1 MRKTITKFFIA
12 TFMIV
17 ISFCLINNKLS
28 AASTKIMYLGANV
41 GETYETAGVNYH
53 CTEKGSYVLFG
64 TTDKLTTANATKVI
78 PTETEFE
85 KPTLAT
91 DSNTGYSKRYICKAT
106 LEGLKPSKTYYYK
119 VVIGKEESD
128 VQSFK
133 SLSDD
138 VNKKSLMLLADI
150 HAYSNNPVIDT
161 QATVS
166 RVIKKEYN
174 NNLGLFVT
182 AGDNVDR
189 GGYEHHWKAL
199 FDNMTSLRN
208 YLWAPIPGNHEYYHD
223 NQPGY
228 ISPEYFNQFFNNPLN
243 GPESKLNSSYY
254 FKYGNALIIMLDII
268 KRDDTTEEQVEW
280 FKKVVENN
288 PSTWIIVVSHPGAYS
303 CGSYADDAS
312 WVNKNWR
319 KTFEECQ
326 VDLAVSGH
334 EHIYLRK
341 DQAYNN
347 EKNEDLGV
355 TYLVSPA
362 AGMKQYS
369 PQDKYK
375 YQFDKILST
384 YTYAANVLT
393 FSGNKLTVKLY
404 NQLGEVGESFVLNAR
419 RPTEIVKMTDQEI
432 LDSISYT
439 YNKDLSQVVFSW
451 DENLWGNIKNVQ
463 VTCKQYEKDVWKTV
477 IASSKNNTFE
487 VNGFYD
493 TYDYNFTMTL
503 TKTDNTTISKEFEL
517 INVVPETPE
526 TPENPETPKE
536 EKKGCKKKSFNLVIS
551 LASILSVFVLIFK
564 KKH

>member
-1 MRKTITKFFIA
+1 MRKTIAKFFIA

-28 AASTKIMYLGANV
+28 AASTKIMYLGANA
-41 GETYETAGVNYH
+41 GETYETAGINYH

-64 TTDKLTTANATKVI
+64 TSNKLANAKKVM

-91 DSNTGYSKRYICKAT
+91 DSNTGFVKRYICKAT
-106 LEGLKPSKTYYYK
+106 LTDLQPAKTYYYK
-119 VVIGKEESD
+119 VVIGNEESE

-133 SLSDD
+133 SLTSDTA
-138 VNKKSLMLLADI
+138 KKSLMLLADI
-150 HAYSNNPVIDT
+150 HASSETYVSQT
-161 QATVS
+161 QATVDK
-166 RVIKKEYN
+166 VLKKEFN

-189 GGYEHHWKAL
+189 GGYEYEWKSL
-199 FDNMTSLRN
+199 FNKMTSLKN

-228 ISPEYFNQFFNNPLN
+228 ISAEYFNQFFNNPLN
-243 GPESKLNSSYY
+243 GPECKLNSSYY

-268 KRDDTTEEQVEW
+268 KRDHNDEQIAW
-280 FKKVVENN
+280 FKQVVENN
-288 PSTWIIVVSHPGAYS
+288 PSSWIIVVSHPGAYS
-303 CGSYADDAS
+303 CGAYADDAN

-362 AGMKQYS
+362 SGMKQY
-369 PQDKYK
+369 PAQDKYK
-375 YQFDKILST
+375 SQFDKILT
-384 YTYAANVLT
+384 IYNYAANVLT
-393 FSGNKLTVKLY
+393 FSGNQLTVKLY
-404 NQLGEVGESFVLNAR
+404 SSEGNVVESFVIKSR
-419 RPTEIVKMTDQEI
+419 RPTEIKAMTDQEI
-432 LDSISYT
+432 LDSISYI
-439 YNKDLSQVVFSW
+439 YDKDLSKVIFSW
-451 DENLWGNIKNVQ
+451 DEGLWGNIKNIQ
-463 VTCKQYEKDVWKTV
+463 VTCKQYTKDLWKTV
-477 IASSKNNTFE
+477 ITSPKQNTF
-487 VNGFYD
+487 D
-493 TYDYNFTMTL
+493 
-503 TKTDNTTISKEFEL
+503 
-517 INVVPETPE
+517 
-526 TPENPETPKE
+526 
-536 EKKGCKKKSFNLVIS
+536 KS
-551 LASILSVFVLIFK
+551 LSYI
-564 KKH
+564 

>member
-1 MRKTITKFFIA
+1 MRKTIAKFFIA

-28 AASTKIMYLGANV
+28 AASTKIMYLGANA
-41 GETYETAGVNYH
+41 GETYETAGINYH

-64 TTDKLTTANATKVI
+64 TSNKLANAKKVM

-91 DSNTGYSKRYICKAT
+91 DSNTGYVKRYICKAT
-106 LEGLKPSKTYYYK
+106 LTDLQPAKTYYYK
-119 VVIGKEESD
+119 VVIGNEESEI
-128 VQSFK
+128 QSFK
-133 SLSDD
+133 SLTSDTT
-138 VNKKSLMLLADI
+138 KKSLMLLADI
-150 HAYSNNPVIDT
+150 HASSETYVSQT
-161 QATVS
+161 QATIDKVL
-166 RVIKKEYN
+166 KKEFN

-189 GGYEHHWKAL
+189 GGYEYEWKSL
-199 FDNMTSLRN
+199 FNKMTSLKN

-228 ISPEYFNQFFNNPLN
+228 ISAEYFNQFFNNPLN
-243 GPESKLNSSYY
+243 GPECKLNSSYY
-254 FKYGNALIIMLDII
+254 FKYGNALIIMLDIV
-268 KRDDTTEEQVEW
+268 KRDDTTEEQIAW
-280 FKKVVENN
+280 FKQVVENN
-288 PSTWIIVVSHPGAYS
+288 PSSWIIVVSHPGAYS
-303 CGSYADDAS
+303 CGAYADDAN

-362 AGMKQYS
+362 SGMKQY
-369 PQDKYK
+369 PAQDKFK
-375 YQFDKILST
+375 YQFDKILT
-384 YTYAANVLT
+384 IYNYAANVLT
-393 FSGNKLTVKLY
+393 FSGNQLTVKLY
-404 NQLGEVGESFVLNAR
+404 SSEGNVVESFVIKSR
-419 RPTEIVKMTDQEI
+419 RPTEIKAMTDQEI
-432 LDSISYT
+432 LDSISYV
-439 YNKDLSQVVFSW
+439 YDKDLSKVIFSW
-451 DENLWGNIKNVQ
+451 DEGLWGNIKNIQ
-463 VTCKQYEKDVWKTV
+463 VTCKQYSKDLWKTV
-477 IASSKNNTFE
+477 ITSPKQNTFGIS
-487 VNGFYD
+487 GFYD

-503 TKTDNTTISKEFEL
+503 TKADNTTISKEFEL

-526 TPENPETPKE
+526 TPENQETPKE
-536 EKKGCKKKSFNLVIS
+536 EKKGCKKKSLNLVIS
-551 LASILSVFVLIFK
+551 LASILCVFVLIFK

>member
-1 MRKTITKFFIA
+1 MRKTIAKFFIA

-28 AASTKIMYLGANV
+28 AASTKIMYLGANA
-41 GETYETAGVNYH
+41 GETYETVGINYH

-64 TTDKLTTANATKVI
+64 TSNKLANAKKVM

-91 DSNTGYSKRYICKAT
+91 DSNTGFVKRYICKAT
-106 LEGLKPSKTYYYK
+106 LTDLQPAKTYYYK
-119 VVIGKEESD
+119 VVIGNEESE

-133 SLSDD
+133 SLTSDTA
-138 VNKKSLMLLADI
+138 KKSLMLLADI
-150 HAYSNNPVIDT
+150 HASSETYVSQT
-161 QATVS
+161 QATVDK
-166 RVIKKEYN
+166 VLKKEFN

-189 GGYEHHWKAL
+189 GGYEYEWKSL
-199 FDNMTSLRN
+199 FNKMTSLKN

-228 ISPEYFNQFFNNPLN
+228 ISAEYFNQFFNNPLN
-243 GPESKLNSSYY
+243 GPECKLNSSYY

-268 KRDDTTEEQVEW
+268 KRDDTTEEQIAW
-280 FKKVVENN
+280 FKQVVENN
-288 PSTWIIVVSHPGAYS
+288 PSSWIIVVSHPGAYS
-303 CGSYADDAS
+303 CGAYADDAN

-362 AGMKQYS
+362 SGMKQY
-369 PQDKYK
+369 PAQDKFK
-375 YQFDKILST
+375 YQFDKILT
-384 YTYAANVLT
+384 IYNYAANVLT
-393 FSGNKLTVKLY
+393 FSGNQLTVKLY
-404 NQLGEVGESFVLNAR
+404 SSEGNVVESFVIKSR
-419 RPTEIVKMTDQEI
+419 RPTEIKAMTDQEI

-439 YNKDLSQVVFSW
+439 YDKNLSKVIFSW
-451 DENLWGNIKNVQ
+451 DEGLWGNIKNIQ
-463 VTCKQYEKDVWKTV
+463 VTCKQYSKDLWKTV
-477 IASSKNNTFE
+477 ITSPKQNTFGIS
-487 VNGFYD
+487 GFYD

-536 EKKGCKKKSFNLVIS
+536 EKKGCKKKSLNLVIS

>member
-1 MRKTITKFFIA
+1 MRKTIAKFFIA

-28 AASTKIMYLGANV
+28 AASTKIMYLGANA
-41 GETYETAGVNYH
+41 GETYETAGINYH

-64 TTDKLTTANATKVI
+64 TSNKLANAKKVM

-91 DSNTGYSKRYICKAT
+91 DSNTGFVKRYICKAT
-106 LEGLKPSKTYYYK
+106 LTDLQPAKTYYYK
-119 VVIGKEESD
+119 VVIGNEESE

-133 SLSDD
+133 SLTSDTA
-138 VNKKSLMLLADI
+138 KKSLMLLADI
-150 HAYSNNPVIDT
+150 HASSETYVSQT
-161 QATVS
+161 QATVDK
-166 RVIKKEYN
+166 VLKKEFN

-189 GGYEHHWKAL
+189 GGYEYEWKSL
-199 FDNMTSLRN
+199 FNKMTSFKN

-228 ISPEYFNQFFNNPLN
+228 ISAEYFNQFFNNPLN
-243 GPESKLNSSYY
+243 GPECKLNSSYY

-268 KRDDTTEEQVEW
+268 KRDHNDEQIAW
-280 FKKVVENN
+280 FKQVVENN
-288 PSTWIIVVSHPGAYS
+288 PSSWIIVVSHPGAYS
-303 CGSYADDAS
+303 CGAYADDAN

-362 AGMKQYS
+362 SGMKQY
-369 PQDKYK
+369 PAQDKFK
-375 YQFDKILST
+375 SQFDKILT
-384 YTYAANVLT
+384 IYNYAANVLT
-393 FSGNKLTVKLY
+393 FSGNQLTVKLY
-404 NQLGEVGESFVLNAR
+404 SSEGNVVESFVIKSR
-419 RPTEIVKMTDQEI
+419 RPTEIKAMTDQEI

-439 YNKDLSQVVFSW
+439 YDKDLSKVIFSW
-451 DENLWGNIKNVQ
+451 DEGLWGNIKNIQ
-463 VTCKQYEKDVWKTV
+463 VTCKQYSKDLWKTV
-477 IASSKNNTFE
+477 ITSPKQNTFGIS
-487 VNGFYD
+487 GFYD

-526 TPENPETPKE
+526 TPENPENPKE

>member
-28 AASTKIMYLGANV
+28 AASTKIMYLGANA
-41 GETYETAGVNYH
+41 GETYETAGINYH

-64 TTDKLTTANATKVI
+64 TSNKLANAKKVM

-91 DSNTGYSKRYICKAT
+91 DDSTGFVKRYICKAT
-106 LEGLKPSKTYYYK
+106 LTNLQPAKTYYYK
-119 VVIGKEESD
+119 VVIGNEESE

-133 SLSDD
+133 SLTSDTA
-138 VNKKSLMLLADI
+138 KKSLMLLADI
-150 HAYSNNPVIDT
+150 HASSETYVSQT
-161 QATVS
+161 QATIDKVL
-166 RVIKKEYN
+166 KKEFN

-189 GGYEHHWKAL
+189 GGYEYEWKSL
-199 FDNMTSLRN
+199 FNKMTSLKN

-228 ISPEYFNQFFNNPLN
+228 ISAEYFNQFFNNPLN
-243 GPESKLNSSYY
+243 GPECKLNSSYY

-268 KRDDTTEEQVEW
+268 KRDHNDEQIAW
-280 FKKVVENN
+280 FKQVVENN
-288 PSTWIIVVSHPGAYS
+288 PSSWIIVVSHPGAYS
-303 CGSYADDAS
+303 CGAYTDDAN

-362 AGMKQYS
+362 AGMKQY
-369 PQDKYK
+369 PAQDKFK
-375 YQFDKILST
+375 YQFDKILT
-384 YTYAANVLT
+384 IYNYAANVLT
-393 FSGNKLTVKLY
+393 FSGNQLTVKLY
-404 NQLGEVGESFVLNAR
+404 SSEGNVVESFVIKSR
-419 RPTEIVKMTDQEI
+419 RPTEIKAMTDQEI
-432 LDSISYT
+432 LDSISYI
-439 YNKDLSQVVFSW
+439 YDKDLSKVIFSW
-451 DENLWGNIKNVQ
+451 DEGLWGNIKNIQ
-463 VTCKQYEKDVWKTV
+463 VTCKQYSKDLWKTV
-477 IASSKNNTFE
+477 ITSPKQNTFGIS
-487 VNGFYD
+487 GFYD

-503 TKTDNTTISKEFEL
+503 TKADNTTISKEFEL

-526 TPENPETPKE
+526 TPENPKE

>member
-1 MRKTITKFFIA
+1 MRKTIAKFFIA

-28 AASTKIMYLGANV
+28 AASTKIMYLGANA
-41 GETYETAGVNYH
+41 GETYETAGINYH

-64 TTDKLTTANATKVI
+64 TSNKLANAKKVM

-91 DSNTGYSKRYICKAT
+91 DSNTGFVKRYICKAT
-106 LEGLKPSKTYYYK
+106 LTDLQPAKTYYYK
-119 VVIGKEESD
+119 VVIGNEESE

-133 SLSDD
+133 SLTSDTA
-138 VNKKSLMLLADI
+138 KKSLMLLADI
-150 HAYSNNPVIDT
+150 HASSETYVSQT
-161 QATVS
+161 QATVDK
-166 RVIKKEYN
+166 VLKKEFN

-189 GGYEHHWKAL
+189 GGYEYEWKSL
-199 FDNMTSLRN
+199 FNKMTSLKN

-228 ISPEYFNQFFNNPLN
+228 ISAEYFNQFFNNPLN
-243 GPESKLNSSYY
+243 GPECKLNSSYY

-268 KRDDTTEEQVEW
+268 KRDHNDEQIAW
-280 FKKVVENN
+280 FKQVVENN
-288 PSTWIIVVSHPGAYS
+288 PSSWIIVVSHPGAYS
-303 CGSYADDAS
+303 CGAYADDAN

-362 AGMKQYS
+362 SGMKQY
-369 PQDKYK
+369 PAQDKYK
-375 YQFDKILST
+375 SQFDKILT
-384 YTYAANVLT
+384 IYNYAANVLT
-393 FSGNKLTVKLY
+393 FSGNQLTVKLY
-404 NQLGEVGESFVLNAR
+404 SSEGNVVESFVIKSR
-419 RPTEIVKMTDQEI
+419 RPTEIKAMTDQEI
-432 LDSISYT
+432 LDSISYI
-439 YNKDLSQVVFSW
+439 YDKDLSKVIFSW
-451 DENLWGNIKNVQ
+451 DEGLWGNIKNIQ
-463 VTCKQYEKDVWKTV
+463 VTCKQYSKDLWKTV
-477 IASSKNNTFE
+477 ITSPKQNTFGIS
-487 VNGFYD
+487 GFYD

-503 TKTDNTTISKEFEL
+503 TKADNTTISKEFEL

>member
-28 AASTKIMYLGANV
+28 AASTKIMYLGANA
-41 GETYETAGVNYH
+41 GETYETAGINYH

-64 TTDKLTTANATKVI
+64 TSNKLANAKKVM

-91 DSNTGYSKRYICKAT
+91 DSNTGFVKRYICKAT
-106 LEGLKPSKTYYYK
+106 LTDLQPAKTYYYK
-119 VVIGKEESD
+119 VVIGNEESE

-133 SLSDD
+133 SLTSDTA
-138 VNKKSLMLLADI
+138 KKSLMLLADI
-150 HAYSNNPVIDT
+150 HASSETYVSQT
-161 QATVS
+161 QATVDK
-166 RVIKKEYN
+166 VLKKEFN

-189 GGYEHHWKAL
+189 GGYEYEWKSL
-199 FDNMTSLRN
+199 FNKMTSLKN

-228 ISPEYFNQFFNNPLN
+228 ISAEYFNQFFNNPLN
-243 GPESKLNSSYY
+243 GPECKLNSSYY

-268 KRDDTTEEQVEW
+268 KRDHNDEQIAW
-280 FKKVVENN
+280 FKQVVENN
-288 PSTWIIVVSHPGAYS
+288 PSSWIIVVSHPGAYS
-303 CGSYADDAS
+303 CGAYADDAN

-341 DQAYNN
+341 DQAYND

-362 AGMKQYS
+362 SGMKQY
-369 PQDKYK
+369 PAQDKYK
-375 YQFDKILST
+375 SQFDKILT
-384 YTYAANVLT
+384 IYNYAANVLT
-393 FSGNKLTVKLY
+393 FSGNQLTVKLY
-404 NQLGEVGESFVLNAR
+404 SSEGNVVESFVIKSR
-419 RPTEIVKMTDQEI
+419 RPTEIKAMTDQEI
-432 LDSISYT
+432 LDSISYI
-439 YNKDLSQVVFSW
+439 YDKDLSKVIFSW
-451 DENLWGNIKNVQ
+451 DEGLWGNIKNIQ
-463 VTCKQYEKDVWKTV
+463 VTCKQYSKDLWKTV
-477 IASSKNNTFE
+477 ITSPKQNTFGIS
-487 VNGFYD
+487 GFYD

-503 TKTDNTTISKEFEL
+503 TKADNTTISKEFEL

-536 EKKGCKKKSFNLVIS
+536 EKKGCKKKSLNLVIS